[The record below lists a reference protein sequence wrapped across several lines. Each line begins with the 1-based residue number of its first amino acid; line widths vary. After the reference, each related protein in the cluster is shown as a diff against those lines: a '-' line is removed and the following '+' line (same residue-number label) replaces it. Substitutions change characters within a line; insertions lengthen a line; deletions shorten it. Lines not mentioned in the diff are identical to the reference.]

1 MEEDI
6 KNQDIVVLSVLM
18 KKGAEKLSY
27 SGIGKNAKISGS
39 EAFAAVKRLREADL
53 VNSAHCLKRR
63 NVEEFLLHGL
73 RYMFPLKVTG
83 EIANGMPTG
92 FAAPVSSDA
101 FAVCG
106 VVPVWNCRHGDVEG
120 RVCEP
125 IYPTAPEAAAEDSEV
140 YAHLAL
146 MDMLRGGRLRERRF
160 AEEKLKEVLA

>member
-1 MEEDI
+1 M

-18 KKGAEKLSY
+18 KKGAETLSY
-27 SGIGKNAKISGS
+27 SSIGKIAKISVS
-39 EAFAAVKRLREADL
+39 ETFAAVKRLREADL
-53 VNSAHCLKRR
+53 VNSAHGLKRR

-83 EIANGMPTG
+83 EIASGMPTG

-106 VVPVWNCRHGDVEG
+106 VVPIWNCRHGDTEG

-125 IYPTAPEAAAEDSEV
+125 IYPTAPDAAAEDSEV

-160 AEEKLKEVLA
+160 AEEKLKEVLV

>member
-1 MEEDI
+1 M
-6 KNQDIVVLSVLM
+6 KSQDMLVLSVLM
-18 KKGAEKLSY
+18 KKGAGKLSY
-27 SGIGKNAKISGS
+27 SGIGRNAKISVS

-53 VNSAHCLKRR
+53 VNSAHDIRRR
-63 NVEEFLLHGL
+63 NVEEFLFHGL

-83 EIANGMPTG
+83 EMASGMPTG

-106 VVPVWNCRHGDVEG
+106 HVPVWNSRRGDTVG

-125 IYPTAPEAAAEDSEV
+125 IYPTAPDAAAEDSAV

-160 AEEKLKEVLA
+160 AEEKLKEMLA

>member
-1 MEEDI
+1 M

-18 KKGAEKLSY
+18 KKGAETLPY
-27 SGIGKNAKISGS
+27 AGIGKSAKISVS
-39 EAFAAVKRLREADL
+39 EAFASLKRLREADL
-53 VNSAHCLKRR
+53 VNSAHGLKRR

-73 RYMFPLKVTG
+73 RYIFPLKVTG

-92 FAAPVSSDA
+92 FAAPVSSES

-106 VVPVWNCRHGDVEG
+106 AVPVWNCRHGNTEG

-125 IYPTAPEAAAEDSEV
+125 IYPTAPDAAAEDPEV